1 MDANGLGMPVSC
13 EYVIAAFFAY
23 FKKVSADV
31 SALMERRRMNFM
43 NNMLD
48 NEYLRYLSLFW
59 VHC

>member
-1 MDANGLGMPVSC
+1 MDANAVGMPVSC
-13 EYVIAAFFAY
+13 EYVIAAFFR
-23 FKKVSADV
+23 KVSADV
-31 SALMERRRMNFM
+31 SALIERRRMTFM

>member
-1 MDANGLGMPVSC
+1 MDANAVGMPVSC
-13 EYVIAAFFAY
+13 EYVIAAFFAC
-23 FKKVSADV
+23 FKKV